1 MGRLRRHRKGDR
13 GRVSGEKPDGKP
25 ATRLVT
31 GGRRKEWTGAGVNPP
46 VWHASTLLFD
56 SVADLKRGTARNQDG
71 DYYYGRRG
79 TPVQWALAE
88 ALTDLEPGAAGT
100 MLYPSGAAA
109 VACAL
114 LSVLEAGDELLITD
128 NVYDPS
134 RGFADSLLKRYGVTT
149 RYVDPMADD
158 PGALFGAKTR
168 AILLESPGSLTFEVQ
183 DVPAFAAAAKAH
195 GAVTLLDNTWA
206 TSLFFPAIE
215 KGVDISIVAG
225 TKYIGG
231 HSDIMLGCVTAAPS
245 AWPGLRTASQRL
257 GQCIAP
263 DDAYLGLRGLR
274 TLDVRLRRHEASGLA
289 IAEWLAEQPQVARVL
304 HPALPTCPGHDIWKR
319 DFTGAAGLFSIVMRG
334 GGMDAVAAMID
345 DLTLFGIG
353 YSWGGFESLALP
365 VHPEASRSATEWS
378 AEGPVIRLSIG
389 LEDTDDLI
397 ADLAAGLE
405 RFEKAACRK

>member
-1 MGRLRRHRKGDR
+1 MAASDRKDRR
-13 GRVSGEKPDGKP
+13 P

-56 SVADLKRGTARNQDG
+56 SVADLRKNTARNRDG

-88 ALTDLEPGAAGT
+88 ALTELEPGAAGT

-114 LSVLEAGDELLITD
+114 LSVLESGDELLITD

-134 RGFADSLLKRYGVTT
+134 RGFADSLLARYGVTT
-149 RYVDPMADD
+149 RYVDPLADD
-158 PGALFGAKTR
+158 PESLFGERTK

-183 DVPAFAAAAKAH
+183 DVPAWAAAARAH
-195 GAVTLLDNTWA
+195 GAATLLDNTWA

-215 KGVDISIVAG
+215 KGADLSIVAG

-231 HSDIMLGCVTAAPS
+231 HSDVMLGCVTAS
-245 AWPGLRTASQRL
+245 AELWPRLRSNSQRL

-274 TLDVRLRRHEASGLA
+274 TLDVRLKRHEANGLA
-289 IAEWLAEQPQVARVL
+289 VAEWLAGQPQVARVL
-304 HPALPTCPGHDIWKR
+304 HPALPDCPGHAFWKR
-319 DFTGAAGLFSIVMRG
+319 DFLGAAGLFSIVMRG
-334 GGMDAVAAMID
+334 GDGDAAAAMID
-345 DLTLFGIG
+345 DLALFGIG

-365 VHPEASRSATEWS
+365 VHPAASRSATRWS

-389 LEDTDDLI
+389 LEDPEDLI